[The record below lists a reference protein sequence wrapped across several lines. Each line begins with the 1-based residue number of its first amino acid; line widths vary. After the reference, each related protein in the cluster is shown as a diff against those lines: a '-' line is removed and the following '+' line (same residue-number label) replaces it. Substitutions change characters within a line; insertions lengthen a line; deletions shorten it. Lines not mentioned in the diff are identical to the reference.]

1 VASSK
6 LSSVRTVGSRASPG
20 DIFRN
25 LVFSL
30 HVSNEVSVCNRGYL
44 FVIILMVLILLAEYF
59 YTHPC
64 VSFGFSGTKISDM
77 HGNRT

>member
-1 VASSK
+1 
-6 LSSVRTVGSRASPG
+6 VRTIGSWPCPG

-25 LVFSL
+25 SVFSL
-30 HVSNEVSVCNRGYL
+30 HVSNEVSVCNRAYL
-44 FVIILMVLILLAEYF
+44 FVIVLMVLILLAEYF

-77 HGNRT
+77 YGNRA